1 MTTALDYDI
10 QADREAEDALIACCL
25 SDDTAP
31 ARVLSLV
38 APGDFFTDPAR
49 AAIERIRH
57 LFAEGK
63 PVTVASLVKDQP
75 RPVRDE
81 FGTMAGGELTARWAS
96 DILRMNAG
104 LATLPQ
110 SVPYWAEY
118 VTRQART
125 RRMLTATNDVMR
137 FLLEGGDP
145 DEAMVMIEGSLST
158 GQARRRVRTRAIGEI
173 LGDGLY
179 HRIQDWMEDPTKL
192 DGPAM
197 GIPLLDTYLG
207 GCAPG
212 RLITVGADTGVGKS
226 SFVQHLALYLTG
238 QGVPVQVISTEMSDD
253 EVGFRLSFM
262 EAGWD
267 KLQAKKRRGVT
278 TGQKESML
286 DGLDRLAERPLY
298 LTELHGM
305 SIDMLE
311 ADVHRVRELHGVQVV
326 ILDLLNGLPV
336 NGGRTDTRAQGIA
349 DNTARLKQMAE
360 REAICLIMTAHI
372 NRGSATGLSE
382 LGLHSFLDS
391 GGIERDSDA
400 ALILIPTDPMGER
413 LPRKE
418 AARLI
423 NQSQP
428 IDLAILICKNR
439 SGAEGSVPAKL
450 NWAHGGRY
458 YPVDAA

>member
-10 QADREAEDALIACCL
+10 QADREAEEALIACCL
-25 SDDTAP
+25 TDSTAP

-38 APGDFFTDPAR
+38 GPGDIGSHPADEAFR
-49 AAIERIRH
+49 RM
-57 LFAEGK
+57 
-63 PVTVASLVKDQP
+63 ASAFSAGQDVSFRTLV
-75 RPVRDE
+75 
-81 FGTMAGGELTARWAS
+81 GGDVSVSWLSE
-96 DILRMNAG
+96 ILRQNAA
-104 LATLPQ
+104 LSAP
-110 SVPYWAEY
+110 SAVPYWADF
-118 VTRQART
+118 VTRQARA
-125 RRMLTATNDVMR
+125 RRMISATNEVQR
-137 FLLEGGDP
+137 FLLDGGDP
-145 DEAMVMIEGSLST
+145 DEAMVKLESTLST
-158 GQARRRVRTRAIGEI
+158 SQARQRIRTRAIGDI
-173 LGDGLY
+173 LEDGLY
-179 HRIQDWMEDPTKL
+179 FRIQEWMEDPTKL

-238 QGVPVQVISTEMSDD
+238 SGVPVQLISTEMSDD
-253 EVGFRLSFM
+253 EVGFRFSFM
-262 EAGWD
+262 ESGWD
-267 KLQAKKRRGVT
+267 KLQAKRARGVT
-278 TGQKESML
+278 TGQRERML

-311 ADVHRVRELHGVQVV
+311 ADVHRVREVHGVQVV

-336 NGGRTDTRAQGIA
+336 NGERRDTRAQGIA

-360 REAICLIMTAHI
+360 REGVCLIMTAHI
-372 NRGSATGLSE
+372 NRSSATGMGE

-400 ALILIPTDPMGER
+400 ALILVPTDEKGER
-413 LPRKE
+413 MPRKDV
-418 AARLI
+418 ARLI

-428 IDLAILICKNR
+428 IDVAILICKNR